1 MKTAG
6 VVFDFYDDPDGRILR
21 EAFPSPEEL
30 PEIVKTAHI
39 LTPEE
44 RDVLRDDGFAL
55 ILQNEGKIFRKFACV
70 DPGNTLLSLLYFEK
84 TGGLLPEDVQAE
96 AYSGIVRRALE
107 FDLIDENGKI
117 KTAEAKN
124 KKDGAPN
131 AMSRTRDSMKQPL
144 VGDEADW
151 AQRTNLVSV
160 RGGADSGRV
169 VPTANQMNMKM
180 AGVIDV
186 TGRDPTPVIA
196 HTKAKIAALD
206 GRYPLDSYADV
217 RAAVHYFTEG
227 WTEFSPEDRREF
239 CKVAAPRAAEIGLE
253 VPELMARY
261 GATEYAPDV
270 DAHISSRLANVKE
283 PRHREIYEVFR
294 EKRAEL
300 EPETYAALLRQA
312 DKVTGLEFE
321 WGGVIADPWYSTFG
335 GASPAEK
342 TAFGWEGGGYT
353 VDAEKLQDA
362 AASGV
367 LKGEFEDDLVKAFE
381 KDPVA
386 IFSSLPDDTKAVIA
400 RLASEA

>member
-6 VVFDFYDDPDGRILR
+6 VVFDFYDDPDGRILK

-30 PEIVKTAHI
+30 PEVVKTAHI

-55 ILQNEGKIFRKFACV
+55 ILQNEGKVLRKFACV

-84 TGGLLPEDVQAE
+84 TGGLLPEDVQE
-96 AYSGIVRRALE
+96 AAYGGIIRHALE
-107 FDLIDENGKI
+107 FGLVDENGKL

-180 AGVIDV
+180 AGVVDV
-186 TGRDPTPVIA
+186 TGREPAPVVV
-196 HTKAKIAALD
+196 HSKAKIAALD

-227 WTEFSPEDRREF
+227 WTAFSPEDRREF
-239 CKVAAPRAAEIGLE
+239 CKVAAPRAAQIGLE
-253 VPELMARY
+253 VPEMMARY

-270 DAHISSRLANVKE
+270 DAHMATRVAVADERYKQLYQE
-283 PRHREIYEVFR
+283 MR
-294 EKRAEL
+294 EKRASI
-300 EPETYAALLRQA
+300 EPEEFATLLM
-312 DKVTGLEFE
+312 KVDTSSGLKFE
-321 WGGVIADPWYSTFG
+321 WGGEVADPWYSTFG
-335 GASPAEK
+335 GATSVEK
-342 TAFGWEGGGYT
+342 IAFGWEGGGYQ
-353 VDAEKLQDA
+353 VDAEKLQEA
-362 AASGV
+362 AASGI
-367 LKGEFEDDLVKAFE
+367 LKGEFEPDLVRAFE

-386 IFSSLPDDTKAVIA
+386 IFSSLPDDTKTLIA
-400 RLASEA
+400 RLASEG